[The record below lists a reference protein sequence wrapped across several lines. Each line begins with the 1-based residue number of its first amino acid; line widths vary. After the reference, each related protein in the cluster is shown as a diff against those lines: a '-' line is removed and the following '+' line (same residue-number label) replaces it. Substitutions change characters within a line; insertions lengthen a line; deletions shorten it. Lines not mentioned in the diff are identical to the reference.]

1 MTTQAGSVVGC
12 IVYDSEEFKTWV
24 SNNLATYLARGLR
37 FNKSVY
43 KQIRLILRDFDTV
56 AAIIPDYEED
66 NMEYPNTRIFQLYEE
81 LGHDTIR
88 CRIIFEGINVI
99 TTESGNADRCG
110 KNNQKFVICINN
122 P

>member
-12 IVYDSEEFKTWV
+12 IVYDHEEFKTWV

-43 KQIRLILRDFDTV
+43 KEICQILRDFDTV
-56 AAIIPDYEED
+56 AAIIPDDEED
-66 NMEYPNTRIFQLYEE
+66 NMEYLITRFFQLYEE

-88 CRIIFEGINVI
+88 CRIIFEGVHVI
-99 TTESGNADRCG
+99 RTDSGRADR
-110 KNNQKFVICINN
+110 
-122 P
+122 